1 MAEAGIQAV
10 VDELCERLGITW
22 VPRKIVWTDTYES
35 GWTKNGPGLVDV
47 PSDHPVI
54 REDKVMLA
62 ESMKGKLGPEEWRPL
77 LAASLIYYRM
87 LDSKKFREITTRLGV
102 LLSLVALWLLFLWLT
117 IGPPQQAPGPYILSG
132 IASATVVVLGGTFW
146 TTRYLRDIWLLADD
160 MASRLVGRKILLET
174 LLKVSQLKITELSE
188 SGSWA
193 DKPSIGQRIR
203 NLEG

>member
-47 PSDHPVI
+47 PSDHPII

-77 LAASLIYYRM
+77 LASSLIYYRR

-132 IASATVVVLGGTFW
+132 IASATVVVVGGTYW
-146 TTRYLRDIWLLADD
+146 TIRYLRDIWLLADD
-160 MASRLVGRKILLET
+160 MASGLVGRKTLLET

-193 DKPSIGQRIR
+193 DKPSLGQRIR

>member
-10 VDELCERLGITW
+10 VDELCGRLGITW

-47 PSDHPVI
+47 PSDHPVV
-54 REDKVMLA
+54 REDQVMLA

-77 LAASLIYYRM
+77 LASSLIYYRR

-132 IASATVVVLGGTFW
+132 IASATVVVVGGTFW
-146 TTRYLRDIWLLADD
+146 SIRYLKGIWLLADK
-160 MASRLVGRKILLET
+160 MASDIIGRKNLLET
-174 LLKVSQLKITELSE
+174 LQKVSQLRITELSE
-188 SGSWA
+188 SGPFA
-193 DKPSIGQRIR
+193 DKPSLSQRIR

>member
-77 LAASLIYYRM
+77 LASSLIYYRR

>member
-47 PSDHPVI
+47 PSDHPII

-77 LAASLIYYRM
+77 LASSLIYYRR

>member
-10 VDELCERLGITW
+10 VDELCEKLGITW

-62 ESMKGKLGPEEWRPL
+62 ESMKGKLGLEEWRPL
-77 LAASLIYYRM
+77 LACSLIYYRR

-132 IASATVVVLGGTFW
+132 IASATVVVIGGTFW

-160 MASRLVGRKILLET
+160 MASALVGRKTLLET

-193 DKPSIGQRIR
+193 DKPSLGSRIR

>member
-10 VDELCERLGITW
+10 VDELCEKLGITW

-62 ESMKGKLGPEEWRPL
+62 ESMKGKLGLEEWRPL
-77 LAASLIYYRM
+77 LACSLIYYRR

-132 IASATVVVLGGTFW
+132 IASATVVVIGGTFW

-160 MASRLVGRKILLET
+160 MASALVGRKTLLET

-193 DKPSIGQRIR
+193 DKPSLGLRIR

>member
-22 VPRKIVWTDTYES
+22 VPRRIVWTDTYES

-47 PSDHPVI
+47 PSDHPVV
-54 REDKVMLA
+54 REDQVMLA

-77 LAASLIYYRM
+77 LACSLIYYRR

-132 IASATVVVLGGTFW
+132 IASATVVVIGGTFW

-160 MASRLVGRKILLET
+160 MASALVGRKTLLET

-193 DKPSIGQRIR
+193 DKPSLGSRIR